1 MLIGKERRG
10 VMDDNCRHLLDYIP
24 FLGLISGKTQMATP
38 LTTRL
43 VETAIMS
50 AVAGAFATYVG
61 VEIIKVEINVVKNSI
76 EKLEHKIDH
85 VDNKLE
91 KVRSDLYIPRSA
103 K

>member
-1 MLIGKERRG
+1 MP
-10 VMDDNCRHLLDYIP
+10 DDSCKHLLDYIP
-24 FLGLISGKTQMATP
+24 FMGLISGKTQMATP

-61 VEIIKVEINVVKNSI
+61 VEIIKVEISTLKSSI
-76 EKLEHKIDH
+76 HKVEEKVEQ

-91 KVRSDLYIPRSA
+91 RVRSDLYIPRGAS
-103 K
+103 

>member
-1 MLIGKERRG
+1 MP
-10 VMDDNCRHLLDYIP
+10 DDNCRHLIEYIP

-61 VEIIKVEINVVKNSI
+61 VEIIKTDINGIKVTIDKI
-76 EKLEHKIDH
+76 EDKIDQ
-85 VDNKLE
+85 VDNKIE
-91 KVRSDLYIPRSA
+91 RVRSDLYVPRGS
-103 K
+103 

>member
-1 MLIGKERRG
+1 MP
-10 VMDDNCRHLLDYIP
+10 DDNCRHLLDYIP
-24 FLGLISGKTQMATP
+24 FFGLIASKTQMATP

-61 VEIIKVEINVVKNSI
+61 VEVIKNDINVIKVSI
-76 EKLEHKIDH
+76 DKVDAKVDQ

-91 KVRSDLYIPRSA
+91 RVRSDLYVPRGT
-103 K
+103 